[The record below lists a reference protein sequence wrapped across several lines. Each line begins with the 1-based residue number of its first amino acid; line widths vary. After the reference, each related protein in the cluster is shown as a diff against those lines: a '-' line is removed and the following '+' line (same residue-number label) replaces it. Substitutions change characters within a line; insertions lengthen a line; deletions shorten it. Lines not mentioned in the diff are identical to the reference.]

1 MRSYSQSTSK
11 SKILW
16 GTAFS
21 VEKSAL
27 KNFENCAKVKGTIC
41 KSSRTVVF
49 FGLIN
54 IWGGFLLG
62 EITSVKEAFDSGVIY
77 TFSISICAPFL
88 AEVLVRQVVLR
99 KMKKNQAFVFYQ
111 MITCVINFLWII
123 ILTFLWLG
131 EHKGG
136 ILLQVFVGTISVFFA
151 FYMYCVSQMEQY
163 SSILSEYDDNPYD
176 YLEQEKGRLH
186 LDLHNIWK
194 FL

>member
-1 MRSYSQSTSK
+1 MDTGGEQKKRHKFLAPLY
-11 SKILW
+11 
-16 GTAFS
+16 
-21 VEKSAL
+21 V
-27 KNFENCAKVKGTIC
+27 VKKERLYAVWIVF
-41 KSSRTVVF
+41 VVF

-54 IWGGFLLG
+54 IWGGLLIG
-62 EITSVKEAFDSGVIY
+62 EITSVKEAFDGGVIY

-111 MITCVINFLWII
+111 MITCVINILWIV

-136 ILLQVFVGTISVFFA
+136 VLLQVVLGIISVFFA

-163 SSILSEYDDNPYD
+163 SPILSEYDDNPYD
-176 YLEQEKGRLH
+176 YLEKEKDRMKETEEKSRQLASITSDKG
-186 LDLHNIWK
+186 DIEI
-194 FL
+194 

>member
-1 MRSYSQSTSK
+1 MDTGGEQKKRHAFLAPLYVVK
-11 SKILW
+11 SEHLYAIW
-16 GTAFS
+16 IVF
-21 VEKSAL
+21 
-27 KNFENCAKVKGTIC
+27 
-41 KSSRTVVF
+41 VVF

-176 YLEQEKGRLH
+176 YLEQEKGRMNETEEKSRQLSSIAR
-186 LDLHNIWK
+186 DKGDIEI
-194 FL
+194 